1 MDKPY
6 QQQVKGMMKYP
17 SRGTANR
24 LIFKT
29 PFYLWRMGL
38 KGFLGSR
45 MMVLTTTGRI
55 NKKPR
60 YTMLSYG
67 RYAGS
72 YYLLSGWGDW
82 SDWYKNI
89 QADPL
94 VTIQTDT
101 ITSAARA
108 RRVESLGEYRPVM
121 QAMLEGGGDSHFEP
135 WLESLDIQ
143 ESIDDLVAK
152 RERVY
157 LVALDPCDGSGPIPL
172 EADLKW
178 VWGALILLLG
188 VGSLIALMKRKNE

>member
-1 MDKPY
+1 
-6 QQQVKGMMKYP
+6 MKYP

-24 LIFKT
+24 FIFKT

-55 NKKPR
+55 SKKPR

-72 YYLLSGWGDW
+72 YYLLSGWGDR

-89 QADPL
+89 KADPL
-94 VTIQTDT
+94 VTIQTKT
-101 ITSAARA
+101 ITSVARA
-108 RRVESLGEYRPVM
+108 HRVESLGEYRPVM
-121 QAMLEGGGDSHFEP
+121 QAMLDGGGDSHFEP
-135 WLESLDIQ
+135 WLASLV
-143 ESIDDLVAK
+143 IDENMEDLVAK

-157 LVALDPCDGSGPIPL
+157 LVALDPCGGSGPIPL
-172 EADLKW
+172 EADLTW
-178 VWGALILLLG
+178 VWGA
-188 VGSLIALMKRKNE
+188 VGLFLTGGMVIAYLRRNCE